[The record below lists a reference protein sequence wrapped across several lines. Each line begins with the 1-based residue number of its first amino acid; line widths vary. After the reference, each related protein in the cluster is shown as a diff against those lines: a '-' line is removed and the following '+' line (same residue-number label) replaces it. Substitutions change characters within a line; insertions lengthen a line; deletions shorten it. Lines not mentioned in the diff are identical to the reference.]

1 MGLSKF
7 IIIFVA
13 ICLMGV
19 QSFAPAM
26 KSRVASNTE
35 LNALFSLKKKEK
47 SPTVTIEKPGKKG
60 AAVAEKEVVKK
71 EKKNPFARFAKPAAE
86 EKEVAV
92 VAKKEVV
99 KKAAPV
105 KKIAPKKPV
114 AKKVV
119 AVKKAV
125 AVKKPVA
132 KKKKIVKQTTATFK
146 TSTTKGGKEKKKL
159 VIYDRQCHIN

>member
-1 MGLSKF
+1 MG
-7 IIIFVA
+7 
-13 ICLMGV
+13 
-19 QSFAPAM
+19 PAM
-26 KSRVASNTE
+26 KSPVASTTE

-60 AAVAEKEVVKK
+60 AVVAEKEVVKK

-92 VAKKEVV
+92 VAKKVVKKLSPRKKRQVV

-105 KKIAPKKPV
+105 KKIAPKEPV

>member
-1 MGLSKF
+1 MGLSPIPNNIISRKSFKMLSKF

-13 ICLMGV
+13 ICLVSV
-19 QSFAPAM
+19 QGFAPAM

-92 VAKKEVV
+92 VAKKVV
-99 KKAAPV
+99 KKLSPR
-105 KKIAPKKPV
+105 KKRKK
-114 AKKVV
+114 
-119 AVKKAV
+119 
-125 AVKKPVA
+125 
-132 KKKKIVKQTTATFK
+132 
-146 TSTTKGGKEKKKL
+146 
-159 VIYDRQCHIN
+159 